1 MKFFKRVLE
10 DGSVTNQS
18 IYEAQLIQLLKC
30 DCKEITSGE
39 VYEKL
44 LPLRVCSKTSGN
56 QPGTTVGK
64 KSCMQSREEQEQV
77 RTKGLQRV
85 TDAASPPSPKSHTRC
100 SFAQLY
106 TRAIQGRGFWEI
118 QFPD

>member
-1 MKFFKRVLE
+1 MKFFKRELE
-10 DGSVTNQS
+10 DGSVSNRS

-44 LPLRVCSKTSGN
+44 LPLGVCSKTSGN

-64 KSCMQSREEQEQV
+64 KSYMQSRA
-77 RTKGLQRV
+77 RTG
-85 TDAASPPSPKSHTRC
+85 
-100 SFAQLY
+100 
-106 TRAIQGRGFWEI
+106 
-118 QFPD
+118 